1 MTELFNEA
9 IAWYNFPLTVLLC
22 LVVLY
27 WIVAAFGILGDGMD
41 AGDLDVDADIDAH
54 HSGDGVGGLAAL
66 MRFVNMDSVPAMI
79 VITILASTYW
89 VLSMVLNHLLNPNRT
104 TVIALA
110 ILGGGFVLST
120 IITKIITIPFSQLFK
135 SLRNS
140 DKEAQIPIIG
150 RSGIVKS
157 GEVTTDFGQVEITK
171 KGPPLLIHAR
181 IHEGNARLK
190 RGDQCIVID
199 EIEGK
204 GIFYVKSLKL

>member
-27 WIVAAFGILGDGMD
+27 WVVAAFGMVGDGMD
-41 AGDLDVDADIDAH
+41 AGDLDVGADADVH
-54 HSGDGVGGLAAL
+54 HGGEGVGGLAAL

-79 VITILASTYW
+79 VITVMTSTFW
-89 VLSMVLNHLLNPNRT
+89 VLSMVLNHLLNPERST
-104 TVIALA
+104 AIALA
-110 ILGGGFVLST
+110 ILGGGFVLSA
-120 IITKIITIPFSQLFK
+120 IITKIITIPFSRIFK

-150 RSGIVKS
+150 RTGIVKS

-171 KGPPLLIHAR
+171 KGAPLLIHAR

-190 RGDQCIVID
+190 RGDECIVID

-204 GIFYVKSLKL
+204 GIFYVKSSKL